1 MQELKAPDIYNKR
14 NKIHQRIMEKKPP
27 IPRFRN
33 TEHTNDTSHN
43 MNDDFYQ
50 DSKKG
55 EIDGSFDK
63 NGKQTKIEIE
73 NMYQK
78 DLCAGCSVVEMWSN
92 LPYDFYLIQMNA
104 PESYRNWK
112 VTINGK
118 EHILRLGFVEDKS
131 YNVIG
136 NFIWDNKS
144 GKEWFYDNQSQ
155 NMKKL
160 PIGDKVTTSMVHY
173 TEQGKNLKFPEIVYK
188 LSSILKDC
196 ATCNAK

>member
-63 NGKQTKIEIE
+63 NGKQD
-73 NMYQK
+73 Q
-78 DLCAGCSVVEMWSN
+78 LQ
-92 LPYDFYLIQMNA
+92 LL
-104 PESYRNWK
+104 RNR
-112 VTINGK
+112 VQGFQNR
-118 EHILRLGFVEDKS
+118 LRD
-131 YNVIG
+131 I
-136 NFIWDNKS
+136 
-144 GKEWFYDNQSQ
+144 
-155 NMKKL
+155 KKN
-160 PIGDKVTTSMVHY
+160 VTTELGYDPFS
-173 TEQGKNLKFPEIVYK
+173 TRAKKSKEFRIN
-188 LSSILKDC
+188 
-196 ATCNAK
+196 ATKANISFQN